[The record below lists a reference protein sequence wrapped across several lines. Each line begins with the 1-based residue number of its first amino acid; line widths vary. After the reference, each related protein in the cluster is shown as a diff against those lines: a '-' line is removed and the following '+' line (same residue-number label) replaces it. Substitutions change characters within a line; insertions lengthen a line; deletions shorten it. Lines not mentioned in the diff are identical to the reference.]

1 MDVFT
6 HSSQVS
12 HGIIYIITTTVWHNG
27 QGSCFYLS
35 VTRTFLSSWK
45 ILHLYICITY
55 LYDMTSMTSTM
66 TISIW
71 QHYGWNWLDLHFQ
84 CKSRN
89 TMCPCVQS
97 HVLKPYYGWGWNG
110 SSLVL
115 HISDSNQGV
124 YNIYNIII
132 FIITVI
138 TRKDV
143 RSCQE
148 GESWYFWVSSV
159 QAEITYYS
167 WTVDFSPPGLR

>member
-1 MDVFT
+1 MLQWWTCLHTPARSLTASSTSSPPPCDTTAKVLAST
-6 HSSQVS
+6 CHSHQD
-12 HGIIYIITTTVWHNG
+12 IFI
-27 QGSCFYLS
+27 LLED
-35 VTRTFLSSWK
+35 LSSPHMYNLPVW
-45 ILHLYICITY
+45 YD
-55 LYDMTSMTSTM
+55 LYDLTM

-71 QHYGWNWLDLHFQ
+71 QHYGSNWLDLHFQ

-97 HVLKPYYGWGWNG
+97 HVLKPYYGWGWNC

-143 RSCQE
+143 RSYQE
-148 GESWYFWVSSV
+148 GESWYFWVSWG
-159 QAEITYYS
+159 QK
-167 WTVDFSPPGLR
+167 R